1 LRARSPA
8 IAQVVA
14 ATHTL
19 TPPSRVA
26 AARGIAATYAGALA
40 DVLVTTRPYT
50 PAMDVAAYLA
60 ARQ

>member
-1 LRARSPA
+1 
-8 IAQVVA
+8 VVA

-19 TPPSRVA
+19 TPPSLVA